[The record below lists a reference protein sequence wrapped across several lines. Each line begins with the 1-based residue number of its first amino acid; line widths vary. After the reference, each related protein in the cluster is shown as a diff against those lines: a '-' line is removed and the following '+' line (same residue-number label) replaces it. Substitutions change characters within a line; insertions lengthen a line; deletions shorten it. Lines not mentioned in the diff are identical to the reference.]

1 MRIALMTSVKGWRG
15 SAASYAKLALGL
27 IHRGH
32 AAHLIAAS
40 ERLAARYE
48 EEGLPVT
55 LIPARNTGPQ
65 EIRALSRVFRGLK
78 AEAVVVDTPRDLR
91 LSAWAGLLHPARIV
105 YRYNL
110 NYRPARSHLADR
122 LYLRRVSAFAF
133 QSRFIQDDALR
144 QQPWIRRRTRFHIPN
159 GYDTVRFS
167 RSPAEG
173 AAFRRQWDIPANAPI
188 VVTTAKLE
196 RNKGHEIAIEA
207 LSKLHRNGLELIYVI
222 CGDGSRDA
230 SLRAL
235 ASQLG
240 LPVRFTGLLDVES
253 VVAAL
258 SAADVMLH
266 PSIQEI
272 FPNSVGEA
280 MSCACAVVAADAGG
294 TGELLGRDGRTGA
307 LVPPHDSEALANVV
321 GELLQ
326 NPRRRASMG
335 AMARQRIALEFN
347 LERMV
352 AGYEAALRQVA
363 GARE

>member
-32 AAHLIAAS
+32 SAHLIAAS
-40 ERLAARYE
+40 QRLAARYE

-65 EIRALSRVFRGLK
+65 EIRALSHVFRGMK

-91 LSAWAGLLHPARIV
+91 LSAWAALLQPARIV

-122 LYLRRVSAFAF
+122 LYLRRVSAFVF

-144 QQPWIRRRTRFHIPN
+144 QQPWIGRLTRFHIPN
-159 GYDTVRFS
+159 GYDTARFS
-167 RSPAEG
+167 RSPAG
-173 AAFRRQWDIPANAPI
+173 AAAFRVQWDIPANALA

-207 LSKLHRNGLELIYVI
+207 LGKLHRNGLELIYVI

-230 SLRAL
+230 ALRAF

-240 LPVRFTGLLDVES
+240 LPVRFTGLLDIDGVI
-253 VVAAL
+253 AAL
-258 SAADVMLH
+258 SAADVVLH
-266 PSIQEI
+266 PSLQEI

-280 MSCACAVVAADAGG
+280 MSCACAVVAADSGG

-307 LVPPHDSEALANVV
+307 LVPPGDSEKLAGVV

-326 NPRRRASMG
+326 DPGRRTTMG
-335 AMARQRIALEFN
+335 AMARRRIEVEFS

-363 GARE
+363 GEP

>member
-1 MRIALMTSVKGWRG
+1 MIASSVLRLPPAPRTAIRIRYYSPMRIALMTSVKGWRG

-40 ERLAARYE
+40 QHLAARYE

-65 EIRALSRVFRGLK
+65 EIRALSHVFRGLK

-91 LSAWAGLLHPARIV
+91 LSAWAGLLEPARIV

-122 LYLRRVSAFAF
+122 LYLRRVSAFVF

-144 QQPWIRRRTRFHIPN
+144 QQPWIERLTRFHIPN
-159 GYDTVRFS
+159 GYDIVRFS
-167 RSPAEG
+167 RLPAQG
-173 AAFRRQWDIPANAPI
+173 SAFRRRWDIPANVPI

-196 RNKGHEIAIEA
+196 QGKGHETAIKA

-222 CGDGSRDA
+222 CGDGSREA
-230 SLRAL
+230 ALRAF
-235 ASQLG
+235 ASGLG
-240 LPVRFTGLLDVES
+240 LPVRFTGLLDVDS
-253 VVAAL
+253 IIAAL
-258 SAADVMLH
+258 SAADMMVH
-266 PSIQEI
+266 PSVQEI

-294 TGELLGRDGRTGA
+294 TGELLGGDGGTGA
-307 LVPPHDSEALANVV
+307 LVRPGDPEAMAKVV

-326 NPRRRASMG
+326 DPHKRARIG
-335 AMARQRIALEFN
+335 AAAR
-347 LERMV
+347 
-352 AGYEAALRQVA
+352 
-363 GARE
+363 